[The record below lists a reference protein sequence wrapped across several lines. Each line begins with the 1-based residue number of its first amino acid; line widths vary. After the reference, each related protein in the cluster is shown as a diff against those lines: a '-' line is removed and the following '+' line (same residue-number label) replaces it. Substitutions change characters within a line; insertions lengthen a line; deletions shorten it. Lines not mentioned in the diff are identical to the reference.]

1 MLASIRV
8 AFIAQRPR
16 LLKTPAGPPVAVF
29 DMGGGTRDRNSGS
42 KLAMVETTW
51 KHGKGARRDFRRSR
65 RRLSA
70 LMSTVGDCE
79 SGDRHCEVVQS

>member
-1 MLASIRV
+1 MLAPSGWRSL
-8 AFIAQRPR
+8 QN
-16 LLKTPAGPPVAVF
+16 GPPTQNTGMVARHSF
-29 DMGGGTRDRNSGS
+29 GNGCGTRDRNSGS

-51 KHGKGARRDFRRSR
+51 KHGKDARRGFRRSQ

-79 SGDRHCEVVQS
+79 SGDGHC